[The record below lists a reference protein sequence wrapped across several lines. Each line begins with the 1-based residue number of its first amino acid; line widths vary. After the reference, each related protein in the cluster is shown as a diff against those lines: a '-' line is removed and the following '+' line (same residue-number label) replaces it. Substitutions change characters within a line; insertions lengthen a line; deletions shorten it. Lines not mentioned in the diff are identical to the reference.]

1 MTLRETLRRSDPV
14 LAGSAFLLSLLSLL
28 LLSTGTEGRFTS
40 EFFLRQLVS
49 LGIAVLVFLLVMR
62 THYVLLRTLAPAA
75 YLALLGF
82 LLIVL
87 QSEAIRG
94 AASWLAV
101 GALRLQP
108 SELAK
113 VVLVLVLA
121 KVLSE
126 RRRERLDTRILLL
139 TMVYV
144 GIPVALVLA
153 QPDVGTAALLLF
165 LWLGM
170 VVIAGMNRRQ
180 AVVLL
185 VLAVVAG
192 GVFWGL
198 FFHDYQ
204 KDRLRVF
211 LRPGSDP
218 LGAGYTVIQSVT
230 AFGSGGLWGR
240 GLGYGPQSR
249 LKFLPEHHTDFIF
262 ARIGEELG
270 LVGVIGV
277 LTLYGV
283 ILFRMLRAAQR
294 TSDHFGRALG
304 VGAFLTLLVGVLV
317 NAGMNIGLL
326 PVTGVPLPLVS
337 YGGSSLVTTF
347 LLIGL
352 VESVLIHGETWETGD
367 EEEPGL
373 DVTAERL
380 WARKEGARPSLFAG

>member
-14 LAGSAFLLSLLSLL
+14 LAGCALLLSLLSLL
-28 LLSTGTEGRFTS
+28 LLGTGTEGWFTS
-40 EFFLRQLVS
+40 GFFIRQAVS
-49 LGIAVLVFLLVMR
+49 LGVAIFAFLVVSRM
-62 THYVLLRTLAPAA
+62 HYALFRSLAPAA
-75 YLALLGF
+75 YVVLSGLL
-82 LLIVL
+82 LVVL
-87 QSEAIRG
+87 QSEVIRG

-101 GALRLQP
+101 GTLRLQP

-113 VVLVLVLA
+113 IVLVLVLA

-126 RRRERLDTRILLL
+126 RRGERLGTRTLLL

-144 GIPVALVLA
+144 GIPIALVLA
-153 QPDVGTAALLLF
+153 QPDIGTAALLIL

-170 VVIAGMNRRQ
+170 VVVAGMNRQ
-180 AVVLL
+180 QVL
-185 VLAVVAG
+185 VLA
-192 GVFWGL
+192 L
-198 FFHDYQ
+198 FAVIIGSVSWWFFLHEYQ

-211 LRPGSDP
+211 LQPGSDP

-270 LVGVIGV
+270 LVGVVGV
-277 LTLYGV
+277 LTLYGI
-283 ILFRMLRAAQR
+283 ILFRALRAAQR
-294 TSDHFGRALG
+294 TSDPFGRALG
-304 VGAFLTLLVGVLV
+304 VGAFLTLLVGVMV
-317 NAGMNIGLL
+317 NAGMNVGLL

-337 YGGSSLVTTF
+337 YGGSSLVTMF

-352 VESVLIHGETWETGD
+352 VESILIHGETWETGD
-367 EEEPGL
+367 EEEFGL
-373 DVTAERL
+373 EVTAERL
-380 WARKEGARPSLFAG
+380 WTRPNVAK